1 MNNRTYV
8 CFTCRTTARVTV
20 GRITQVCRQCRALAE
35 HVYYKFKI
43 PRRGDDAGWEELQ
56 MKVRADN
63 RTLKSTALAR
73 LRQER
78 AKRER
83 LLGGT
88 PQSQPA
94 RQRSASNSKRCK
106 RRRSNGVLG
115 KPVRSAG
122 LVHTRVPQA
131 AYFRA
136 AVEDLL
142 KKYEESRPKG
152 KR

>member
-20 GRITQVCRQCRALAE
+20 GRITQVCRQCRAPAE

-83 LLGGT
+83 LLGET

-94 RQRSASNSKRCK
+94 RQRSLRFK
-106 RRRSNGVLG
+106 
-115 KPVRSAG
+115 
-122 LVHTRVPQA
+122 
-131 AYFRA
+131 
-136 AVEDLL
+136 L
-142 KKYEESRPKG
+142 KTVQKEAEQWSTW
-152 KR
+152 